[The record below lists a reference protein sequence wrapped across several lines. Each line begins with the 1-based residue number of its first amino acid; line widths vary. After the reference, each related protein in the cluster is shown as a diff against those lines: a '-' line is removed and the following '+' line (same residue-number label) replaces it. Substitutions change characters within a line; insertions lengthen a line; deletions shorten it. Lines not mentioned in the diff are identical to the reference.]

1 MSDYYLLLYMGI
13 DVCQITIYCST
24 GGDWCV
30 SDYYLLLYMGIDVC
44 QITIYCSTGELVCVR
59 LLSTVVQGN

>member
-24 GGDWCV
+24 GG
-30 SDYYLLLYMGIDVC
+30 IDVC
-44 QITIYCSTGELVCVR
+44 QITIYCCTWELMCVR